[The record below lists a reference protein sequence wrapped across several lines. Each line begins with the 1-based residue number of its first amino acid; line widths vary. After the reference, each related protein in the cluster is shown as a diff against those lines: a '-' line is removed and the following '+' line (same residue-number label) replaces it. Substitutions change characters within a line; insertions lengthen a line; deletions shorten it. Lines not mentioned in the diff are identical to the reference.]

1 MYIHSFLLLLLL
13 YTEALYV
20 IYYIEKINIYIY
32 IHTHTHIYIHTHTCM
47 SYAKCLP
54 SSTLAHNK
62 DSVLNR
68 YLIGKHI
75 SA

>member
-1 MYIHSFLLLLLL
+1 MYIHSFVVVVIYRGIICNLL
-13 YTEALYV
+13 YREDKYT
-20 IYYIEKINIYIY
+20 
-32 IHTHTHIYIHTHTCM
+32 HTHTHTYVCLT
-47 SYAKCLP
+47 YAKCLP